1 MTIQKR
7 QIFTNK
13 KNKVTKF
20 ELSIDLSAAGATKSI
35 GAAIM
40 LDNVPATAIT
50 QSVEFND
57 KTLVRNFNLNN
68 NNIEN
73 GQDYAV
79 IPLFD
84 DAHKVLGRDRY
95 EQINTFSDYA
105 GNTKPKNISFSI
117 VFNNPT
123 ISAEA
128 FNINKLNVFIIV
140 DGNRNQRKEIH
151 VAGYQPTKLANTDLF
166 GGNNDNSHSGSKKY
180 YISKENLAWGI
191 MVPSNFKWPLEYVN
205 IKTAYSQFGDW
216 VTSGGT
222 ENEKWWNDFDV
233 NKVFQTNKN

>member
-1 MTIQKR
+1 MR
-7 QIFTNK
+7 
-13 KNKVTKF
+13 
-20 ELSIDLSAAGATKSI
+20 
-35 GAAIM
+35 
-40 LDNVPATAIT
+40 
-50 QSVEFND
+50 
-57 KTLVRNFNLNN
+57 
-68 NNIEN
+68 
-73 GQDYAV
+73 
-79 IPLFD
+79 
-84 DAHKVLGRDRY
+84 
-95 EQINTFSDYA
+95 QINTFSDYA

-191 MVPSNFKWPLEYVN
+191 MVPSNFKYLFRFWCISSVWQMFYG
-205 IKTAYSQFGDW
+205 FR
-216 VTSGGT
+216 T
-222 ENEKWWNDFDV
+222 EWKRYGFFRLLLNNT
-233 NKVFQTNKN
+233 Q

>member
-1 MTIQKR
+1 
-7 QIFTNK
+7 
-13 KNKVTKF
+13 
-20 ELSIDLSAAGATKSI
+20 
-35 GAAIM
+35 M

-105 GNTKPKNISFSI
+105 GNTKPKISVSLLYSI
-117 VFNNPT
+117 IRQYQQRLS
-123 ISAEA
+123 IS
-128 FNINKLNVFIIV
+128 IN
-140 DGNRNQRKEIH
+140 
-151 VAGYQPTKLANTDLF
+151 
-166 GGNNDNSHSGSKKY
+166 
-180 YISKENLAWGI
+180 
-191 MVPSNFKWPLEYVN
+191 
-205 IKTAYSQFGDW
+205 
-216 VTSGGT
+216 
-222 ENEKWWNDFDV
+222 
-233 NKVFQTNKN
+233 

>member
-1 MTIQKR
+1 MGVIKQRYYSIILTIFNIVIIQIEVSDIVLTIQKR

-73 GQDYAV
+73 GQDDV
-79 IPLFD
+79 
-84 DAHKVLGRDRY
+84 
-95 EQINTFSDYA
+95 
-105 GNTKPKNISFSI
+105 
-117 VFNNPT
+117 
-123 ISAEA
+123 
-128 FNINKLNVFIIV
+128 
-140 DGNRNQRKEIH
+140 IH
-151 VAGYQPTKLANTDLF
+151 VI
-166 GGNNDNSHSGSKKY
+166 
-180 YISKENLAWGI
+180 ISI
-191 MVPSNFKWPLEYVN
+191 
-205 IKTAYSQFGDW
+205 
-216 VTSGGT
+216 
-222 ENEKWWNDFDV
+222 
-233 NKVFQTNKN
+233 